1 MMDVGGRAI
10 LAAVEDLAT
19 VTTVA
24 VETARVAMEQHATDV
39 VLLHVLD
46 QHTVMGAVFGMSGY
60 CAPVQ
65 ETMEEGEALLTLAE
79 QAMRAE
85 FEACQRPTPAIR
97 HEVAEGDVAS
107 AIQLVAEEQQVE
119 TIVLGARRP
128 RAFGRLVHPDV
139 RSHIVEHGAR
149 RVHVASLQ
157 EAPPAA
163 RA

>member
-19 VTTVA
+19 ATTVA
-24 VETARVAMEQHATDV
+24 VETARVAMEQQATAV

-65 ETMEEGEALLTLAE
+65 ETLEEGEALLNLAE
-79 QAMRAE
+79 GAMRAE
-85 FEACQRPTPAIR
+85 FEAYKRPIPVIR
-97 HEVAEGDVAS
+97 HEVAEGDIAS
-107 AIQLVAEEQQVE
+107 AIQSVAEEQQVE

-139 RSHIVEHGAR
+139 RSHIAEHGAR

-157 EAPPAA
+157 EAPS
-163 RA
+163 